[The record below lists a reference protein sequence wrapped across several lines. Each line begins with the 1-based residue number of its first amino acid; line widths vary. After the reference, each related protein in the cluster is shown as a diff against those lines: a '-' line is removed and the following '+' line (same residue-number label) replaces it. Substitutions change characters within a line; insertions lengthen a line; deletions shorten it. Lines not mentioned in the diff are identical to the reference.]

1 MSVQLMTNEELVWK
15 SFPGVRYRSFIFARD
30 FFTFVFSSIIFYY
43 GMSDLLPGLFSD
55 KVLLYISWGISIIG
69 LIFSSFNQIQFLLIK
84 YYITTE
90 RLIIMKGFFNRKLT
104 SIKLEHI
111 HDTKVI
117 QSFSE
122 RLIKTGS
129 IYVFTANDSNG
140 SDDENNFLNRVPSI
154 KNIDDPFVIHR
165 KLEEMLELNAH

>member
-1 MSVQLMTNEELVWK
+1 LSIHLMTNERLVWS

-30 FFTFVFSSIIFYY
+30 LSAFIFSAIIFYY
-43 GMSDLLPGLFSD
+43 GLGESLPGLISD
-55 KVLLYISWGISIIG
+55 KTLLYISFAIG
-69 LIFSSFNQIQFLLIK
+69 LIGFFFASVTQIQFLLIR
-84 YYITTE
+84 YYLTTE
-90 RLIIMKGFFNRKLT
+90 RLIIKKGFFNRKLT
-104 SIKLEHI
+104 SIKLEHV

-122 RLIKTGS
+122 RMIKTGS

-140 SDDENNFLNRVPSI
+140 GNAEEDILHRVPSI
-154 KNIDDPFVIHR
+154 KNIDDPFLVHQ